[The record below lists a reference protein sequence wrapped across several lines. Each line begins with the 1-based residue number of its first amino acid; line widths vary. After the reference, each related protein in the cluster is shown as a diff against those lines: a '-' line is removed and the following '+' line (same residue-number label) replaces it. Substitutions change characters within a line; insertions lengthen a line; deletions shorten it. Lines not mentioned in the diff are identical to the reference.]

1 MTLWMYGA
9 TLLAAFNVLL
19 LLALTY
25 IWVTSYRRFRT
36 AMTLGFLC
44 FGIVLLV
51 ENLVAIYFFV
61 GMVEFYTTTPAQQM
75 VLLLRLLESIALLCL
90 TWVIVR

>member
-1 MTLWMYGA
+1 MIWIYAA
-9 TLLAAFNVLL
+9 TLFATFNVCM

-36 AMTLGFLC
+36 AITLGFLC

-51 ENLVAIYFFV
+51 ENLFAIYFFF
-61 GMVEFYTTTPAQQM
+61 GTDEFYTTVAAQQM
-75 VLLLRLLESIALLCL
+75 VLVLRLLESIALICL
-90 TWVIVR
+90 SWVIVR